1 MMVENEVED
10 FILAAVKD
18 VEECD
23 SLELLKNIQADKPGL
38 VENHQHLY
46 SYLVSLESKQLIK
59 LVGKSRIDY
68 MLTEEGQL
76 YATEGT
82 PEFYFGKIISEN
94 PGKSVKDAMA
104 IVSEKL
110 PSCYSKS
117 IPSQEGD
124 KSKKG
129 KKGGPDPIV
138 TAFGNAKQ
146 HGYITVGDKKC
157 IFPGNLEHDKVKEML
172 NLFISDSSKVDKKF
186 TDKIV
191 NRRKLV
197 APTTTKWFGISKDE
211 KYKPSMKLVPK
222 PVAEVIILEL

>member
-1 MMVENEVED
+1 MHIDRIGKLEGGSGDKEEKVEVNIEVER
-10 FILAAVKD
+10 
-18 VEECD
+18 E
-23 SLELLKNIQADKPGL
+23 
-38 VENHQHLY
+38 
-46 SYLVSLESKQLIK
+46 
-59 LVGKSRIDY
+59 KS
-68 MLTEEGQL
+68 
-76 YATEGT
+76 
-82 PEFYFGKIISEN
+82 
-94 PGKSVKDAMA
+94 
-104 IVSEKL
+104 
-110 PSCYSKS
+110 
-117 IPSQEGD
+117 
-124 KSKKG
+124 
-129 KKGGPDPIV
+129 GPDPIV